1 MRRAFR
7 DKLPFGNFPHGGQT
21 PADGT
26 VAGKARKNA
35 IRLPTSHVVCE
46 MAVVVAQ
53 QERHFEPAVCG
64 VFSTNKE
71 PEAEG
76 ADRESPRRGFVAAP
90 MADEPCDNEGDQ
102 PDATDPHKVM
112 PHRRV
117 SIFSR
122 TFSPNKRST
131 SELDRGASRGR
142 H

>member
-35 IRLPTSHVVCE
+35 IRL
-46 MAVVVAQ
+46 
-53 QERHFEPAVCG
+53 
-64 VFSTNKE
+64 
-71 PEAEG
+71 
-76 ADRESPRRGFVAAP
+76 GFVAAP

-102 PDATDPHKVM
+102 PDATDPQKVM

-117 SIFSR
+117 S
-122 TFSPNKRST
+122 N
-131 SELDRGASRGR
+131 
-142 H
+142 